1 MLFYN
6 YLGQMKMKVLFI
18 ISILFMLYSGS
29 YVCAEGYTPP
39 EPIEKEHFIYYLD
52 NPKYLDFSDSLL
64 LATKSHLEKMLM
76 DTVDYKINVYIIED
90 LNYFQKIIK
99 GRFPDWGAAAAY
111 SPQRLMAIKSPDKF
125 NLNKPLSE
133 LLAHEYTHLALAHRT
148 GLHDAPRWFEE
159 GLAMLTS
166 TEWGWSDNLT
176 MSKTAVFGD
185 FYNLHDI
192 RNVNRFNE
200 SQAHTAYAQSY
211 LSVKYY
217 FDNYGSGGINIFLDS
232 IASGASIDNALI
244 ASTGANYKE
253 FNEEINLDLRKRYN
267 LITLFADTMYLWL
280 GLAIVVIIGFF
291 LRYKK
296 RREYYK
302 KWEEEEKLHS
312 TDFDYGDPDKP
323 EKTDDNKPWR
333 S

>member
-1 MLFYN
+1 MI
-6 YLGQMKMKVLFI
+6 MRILFI
-18 ISILFMLYSGS
+18 ITSVLILFLGS
-29 YVCAEGYTPP
+29 YIYAEGYTPP
-39 EPIEKEHFIYYLD
+39 EPIEKEHFIFYLD
-52 NPKYLDFSDSLL
+52 NTKYLDMADSLL
-64 LATKSHLEKMLM
+64 LSTRAHLEKMLW
-76 DTVDYKINVYIIED
+76 DTIDYKLNVYIIND
-90 LNYFQKIIK
+90 FNYFQKIIK
-99 GRFPDWGAAAAY
+99 GHFPDWGAAAAY
-111 SPQRLMAIKSPDKF
+111 PPQRLIAIKSPDKF
-125 NLNKPLSE
+125 NLNKSLSE
-133 LLAHEYTHLALAHRT
+133 LLAHEYTHLALSHRT

-159 GLAMLTS
+159 GMAMLTS
-166 TEWGWSDNLT
+166 SEWSWSDNLE

-185 FYNLHDI
+185 FYNLNDI

-200 SQAHTAYAQSY
+200 SQAHTAYSQSF
-211 LSVKYY
+211 LSVKYF
-217 FDNYGSGGINIFLDS
+217 FDNYGINGINIFLDS
-232 IASGASIDNALI
+232 IASGATIDNALL

-253 FNEEINLDLRKRYN
+253 FNEEIKIDLRKRYN

-312 TDFDYGDPDKP
+312 TDFDYGDPEEP
-323 EKTDDNKPWR
+323 EKLDDDEPWR

>member
-1 MLFYN
+1 MRI
-6 YLGQMKMKVLFI
+6 LFI
-18 ISILFMLYSGS
+18 ITILFILSFGS
-29 YVCAEGYTPP
+29 YVYAEGYTPP
-39 EPIEKEHFIYYLD
+39 EPIEKEHFIFYLD
-52 NPKYLDFSDSLL
+52 NIKYLAMADSLL
-64 LATKSHLEKMLM
+64 LSTRAHLEKMLR
-76 DTVDYKINVYIIED
+76 DTIDYKLNVYIIED
-90 LNYFQKIIK
+90 LNYFQRIIK
-99 GRFPDWGAAAAY
+99 GHFPDWGAAAAY
-111 SPQRLMAIKSPDKF
+111 PPQRLIAIKSPDKF

-133 LLAHEYTHLALAHRT
+133 LLAHEYTHLALSHRT

-159 GLAMLTS
+159 GMAMLTS
-166 TEWGWSDNLT
+166 TEWSWSDNLV

-185 FYNLHDI
+185 FYNLNDI

-200 SQAHTAYAQSY
+200 SQAHIAYSQSF
-211 LSVKYY
+211 LSVKYF
-217 FDNYGSGGINIFLDS
+217 FDNYSINGINIFLDS
-232 IASGASIDNALI
+232 IASGATIDNALF

-253 FNEEINLDLRKRYN
+253 FNEEIKIDLRKRYN

-312 TDFDYGDPDKP
+312 TDFDYGDPDEP
-323 EKTDDNKPWR
+323 EKLDDDEPWR